1 MLKPQLILKSLR
13 ALLPVV
19 VLLPV
24 VSACVTQ
31 NPATGEQN
39 FTPFMQPEKER
50 QIGAEEHPKM
60 VKQFGGVYDDPRIGG
75 YVASIGGRLASHSER
90 ADLKFRFTVLNS
102 PVVNAFA
109 LPGGYVYISRGLLA
123 LANSEAELASVLGHE
138 IGHVTARH
146 SAQRYNKAV
155 ILGLGSAL
163 LGAATGNRSVGQM
176 AEMGSA
182 IYLKG
187 HSRDQEHQADELGI
201 RYLARTGYSTLD
213 SVAFLK
219 SLQAES
225 SLARAIAGKQG
236 KDPAASIFSTHPRT
250 AERVQRTAAE
260 TAKANPNAPNLRSR
274 LLDKIDGMIYGDD
287 PAQGLIRGRIFFHPD
302 LGFTFSVP
310 PGFRLINSPRAVLAQ
325 DRKGAKII
333 FDSDSKPWR
342 GNLSGYLIRNWGK
355 KLRLNKVEP
364 IQINGMTAATGA
376 ARVKGKEGP
385 LDLRMVAVR
394 FDRKTIARFLFVS
407 PVARTAALDEA
418 FRRTTFRFRR
428 LAEDERGEIKPLRI
442 RVITVGARDTVESLA
457 GQMPFDDFQVARFRV
472 LNGLA
477 SGQRLKTG
485 QRAKTVSE

>member
-1 MLKPQLILKSLR
+1 MNMLLR
-13 ALLPVV
+13 NVLFVV
-19 VLLPV
+19 VLAPL
-24 VSACVTQ
+24 VSACISK

-39 FTPFMQPEKER
+39 FTPFMQPEKEL

-60 VKQFGGVYDDPRIGG
+60 VKQFGGVYDDPKIGG

-146 SAQRYNKAV
+146 SAQRYNKSV
-155 ILGLGSAL
+155 MLGLGSAI
-163 LGAATGNRSVGQM
+163 LGAAVGNRSVGQM

-182 IYLKG
+182 IYLKS

-213 SVAFLK
+213 SVTFLR

-225 SLARAIAGKQG
+225 SLARTIAGKQG
-236 KDPAASIFSTHPRT
+236 KDPSASIFSTHPRT

-260 TAKANPNAPNLRSR
+260 TALANPNAPNLRSR

-287 PAQGLIRGRIFFHPD
+287 PSQGLIRGRIFFHPD

-310 PGFRLINSPRAVLAQ
+310 KGFRLINSPRAVLAE
-325 DRKGAKII
+325 DGKGARIV
-333 FDSDSKPWR
+333 FDSDGKSWS
-342 GNLSGYLIRNWGK
+342 GNLSGYLIRKWGK
-355 KLRLNKVEP
+355 KLRLQNVEP
-364 IQINGMTAATGA
+364 IRINGMQAATGA

-385 LDLRMVAVR
+385 LDLRLIAIR
-394 FDRKTIARFLFVS
+394 FDQKTIARFLFVS
-407 PVARTAALDEA
+407 PVARPAQLDED

-428 LAEDERGEIKPLRI
+428 LGKDERNEIKPLRI
-442 RVITVGARDTVESLA
+442 KVITVGSRDTVESLA
-457 GQMPFDDFQVARFRV
+457 ARMPFDDFKVARFRV
-472 LNGLA
+472 LNGL
-477 SGQRLKTG
+477 GQNDRLKTG